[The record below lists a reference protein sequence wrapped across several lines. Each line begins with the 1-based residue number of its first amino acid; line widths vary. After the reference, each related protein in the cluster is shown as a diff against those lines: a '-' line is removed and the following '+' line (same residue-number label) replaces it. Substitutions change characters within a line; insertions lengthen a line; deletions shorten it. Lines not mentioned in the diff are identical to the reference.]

1 MTGSNRLLLSR
12 GLSPLAKPSSWLPLV
27 PPHCSS
33 TRFIALRPPK
43 GSLLAWS
50 MTRLTTCAWAWE
62 NGWTGG
68 ELHGPSL
75 RPWTQAR
82 CPPKLLSAEPLPRP
96 QGTSSYKRPIVF
108 LQAMNCTA
116 GGSRWQRVAWG
127 APQRPVTMALGK
139 LEQLRV
145 WEKSMPGYRLPSRL
159 LGHLVLVLFRATH
172 PFVASLVNKHTLG
185 VRHPS
190 DPGRIKNSLTW
201 GFWKPVLQTAWDFLK
216 QQLPLQTAGSKS
228 KAF

>member
-1 MTGSNRLLLSR
+1 MVYLLWLSPHPGFRLSLHTTPLHVSLLWGLPR
-12 GLSPLAKPSSWLPLV
+12 GLYWPDHDAVDDVCLS
-27 PPHCSS
+27 
-33 TRFIALRPPK
+33 LRE
-43 GSLLAWS
+43 
-50 MTRLTTCAWAWE
+50 RLDRD
-62 NGWTGG
+62 

-96 QGTSSYKRPIVF
+96 RGTSSYKRPIVF

-201 GFWKPVLQTAWDFLK
+201 GFWKPVLQTARDFLK

-228 KAF
+228 NAF